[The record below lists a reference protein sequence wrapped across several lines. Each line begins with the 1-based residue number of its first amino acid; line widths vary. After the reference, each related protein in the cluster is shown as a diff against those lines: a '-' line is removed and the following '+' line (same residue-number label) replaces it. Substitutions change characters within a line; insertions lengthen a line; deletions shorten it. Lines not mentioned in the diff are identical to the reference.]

1 MWCQDV
7 LPPQAETTSIFSRSV
22 KGIGLQADLYA
33 NPSPFRVEFRIPLG
47 LAVRE
52 VLRHLPP
59 DVFETEQHEVPPV
72 FPLISRTECSSGL
85 IYADGEQRND
95 RGSIPRYQ
103 AG

>member
-59 DVFETEQHEVPPV
+59 DVFEPEQHEVPQ
-72 FPLISRTECSSGL
+72 FFR
-85 IYADGEQRND
+85 
-95 RGSIPRYQ
+95 
-103 AG
+103 